1 MYKTL
6 LICCSLSFS
15 RFIINPN
22 RKIYLFFLLNFS
34 SQVDQEIEEVD
45 VRTKEQANNI
55 QQLIDDTDKM
65 KSLSAKEMRLVHQ
78 QNQQN
83 DRLNEEIRNVLNLTV
98 FEEAKLARGQIDE

>member
-1 MYKTL
+1 
-6 LICCSLSFS
+6 
-15 RFIINPN
+15 
-22 RKIYLFFLLNFS
+22 LNFS